1 MANNPYVN
9 KVVFGSATLVDLT
22 GTTATADKILQGYGA
37 FGADGAWMD
46 GTATSSSGSGAV
58 WQDAQGYVHLS
69 DEGDIELQTKT
80 VTPSE
85 TAQTVTPDAGYYA
98 LDRVNVGAISS
109 SYVGS
114 GVTRRSSSDLT
125 ASGATVTA
133 PAGYYASSAS
143 KSVATGTAG
152 TPTATKGTVSNHAV
166 SVTPSVTNTTGYITG
181 GTKTGTAVSVSA
193 SELVSGT
200 YSVTSSGT
208 KDVTNYASV
217 SVPSG
222 TEGTPTASKGSVSNH
237 SVSVTPSVTNS
248 GGYITGSTKTGTA
261 VTVSASELVS
271 GTKSITEN
279 GTGVDVTNYASV
291 NVDVP
296 TGGGVDIPTFTL
308 TFNGSAAT
316 VTCDKT
322 YSEAEDLYFD
332 TVYTAIASISGE
344 GFTAS
349 IYDYG
354 SGLTYAIYE
363 EGVPIADIYYD
374 SSGTITYIEPSGIP
388 SGGSSYTHIGSAT
401 YTVSTTS
408 TSAISVGTFET
419 GDTSIWTSDK
429 MVFIKIRDLNG
440 RRNGYFYGSD
450 SIVCNNAL
458 GNGLTATS
466 SYMIYGTMYYQNS
479 VGNLINMN
487 LQRTQSAAAITGYGV
502 YPYRIYNDGSIAI
515 NARYSTSTSYP
526 TQTIDGTFKVDVY
539 LLEWPDNINP
549 FVG

>member
-22 GTTATADKILQGYGA
+22 GTTATADKILSGYGA
-37 FGADGAWMD
+37 YGADGAWMD

-85 TAQTVTPDAGYYA
+85 TAQTVAPDAGYYA

-114 GVTRRSSSDLT
+114 GVTRQSSSDLT

-181 GTKTGTAVSVSA
+181 GTKTGTGVSVSA

-222 TEGTPTASKGSVSNH
+222 TEGTPTASKGTVSNH

-248 GGYITGSTKTGTA
+248 GGYITGGAKTGTA
-261 VTVSASELVS
+261 VSVSASELVS

-279 GTGVDVTNYASV
+279 GTGIDVTNYASV
-291 NVDVP
+291 DVDVP
-296 TGGGVDIPTFTL
+296 TGGGASNVVGGTYT
-308 TFNGSAAT
+308 TGNGGSAETITLPYTGNGFPMQIMLSLAEG
-316 VTCDKT
+316 T
-322 YSEAEDLYFD
+322 YN
-332 TVYTAIASISGE
+332 
-344 GFTAS
+344 
-349 IYDYG
+349 
-354 SGLTYAIYE
+354 
-363 EGVPIADIYYD
+363 
-374 SSGTITYIEPSGIP
+374 SSGTAYNTIHQYGLVYLVLCKINTAAPTYAYDASNTVTR
-388 SGGSSYTHIGSAT
+388 YFAYKNSAT
-401 YTVSTTS
+401 TANTLGANSNTQEADVFSQYSASSSTWGGVVQINSSTALSVYVS
-408 TSAISVGTFET
+408 
-419 GDTSIWTSDK
+419 
-429 MVFIKIRDLNG
+429 
-440 RRNGYFYGSD
+440 SD
-450 SIVCNNAL
+450 S
-458 GNGLTATS
+458 GTRGLMPNTA
-466 SYMIYGTMYYQNS
+466 YNYS
-479 VGNLINMN
+479 V
-487 LQRTQSAAAITGYGV
+487 V
-502 YPYRIYNDGSIAI
+502 YS
-515 NARYSTSTSYP
+515 
-526 TQTIDGTFKVDVY
+526 
-539 LLEWPDNINP
+539 E
-549 FVG
+549 